1 MIIALQCRSASE
13 LHPKTHQ
20 PLHFIC
26 TSLKQGDS
34 CILAKEEDL
43 IDEGQKEAIA
53 TLDAV
58 KKYCANCPK
67 EWGRNMKKS
76 SFLETI
82 CIVTPWRNQVQ
93 VHVPAGVAM
102 HMLSTQVQKIV
113 HLEIQYMFL
122 TCFRNVLFYGHHSR
136 FVSLAATGPM
146 SH

>member
-34 CILAKEEDL
+34 CILTKEEDL

-67 EWGRNMKKS
+67 EWGRNMNKS

-93 VHVPAGVAM
+93 VHVPADVAM
-102 HMLSTQVQKIV
+102 HMLSTQVI
-113 HLEIQYMFL
+113 
-122 TCFRNVLFYGHHSR
+122 
-136 FVSLAATGPM
+136 
-146 SH
+146 